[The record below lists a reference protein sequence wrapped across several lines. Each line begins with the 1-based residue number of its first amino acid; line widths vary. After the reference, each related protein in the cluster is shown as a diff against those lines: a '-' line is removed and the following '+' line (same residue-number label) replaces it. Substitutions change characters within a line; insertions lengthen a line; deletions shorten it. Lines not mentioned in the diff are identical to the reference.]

1 VKAHVAACLSVTF
14 LILYACFAVN
24 ASAPVRFLKLQPKF
38 TMRPT
43 RDFHATVWVERDA
56 LNRTLRI
63 EAVGA
68 DFYRSSDV
76 QLDGEQ
82 AARVFEFWWP
92 TFIPCGEYR
101 WTATTFT
108 QSGSVLARATDRS
121 AVCVA
126 AEIP

>member
-1 VKAHVAACLSVTF
+1 MKAHVAACMAVTF

-38 TMRPT
+38 TARPT
-43 RDFHATVWVERDA
+43 RDFHATVWVDRDI
-56 LNRTLRI
+56 LNRTLRL
-63 EAVGA
+63 EAIGA

-101 WTATTFT
+101 WTATTFS
-108 QSGSVLARATDRS
+108 QSGAVVARATDRS
-121 AVCVA
+121 LVCA
-126 AEIP
+126 IPDP